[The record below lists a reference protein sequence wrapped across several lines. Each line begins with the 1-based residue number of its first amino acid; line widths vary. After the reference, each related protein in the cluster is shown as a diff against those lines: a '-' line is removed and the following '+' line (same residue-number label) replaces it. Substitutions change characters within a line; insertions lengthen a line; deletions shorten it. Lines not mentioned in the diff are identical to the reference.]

1 MKLVNLFRIAYRSLN
16 RNKLRS
22 FLTMLGIIIGVASVI
37 AMLAIGEGSNQN
49 IKSSLASL
57 GTNSIMIFPG
67 SNSQGGVRQGAG
79 SNQTIK
85 VEDVAAIAAN
95 CKLVNHISPVDQ
107 KRAQV
112 IYGSQNWNTSVMG
125 VTSDYFIIRSLAINN
140 GSGFSIVEDRDAAKV
155 CIIGLTVVLNL
166 FGDETANPVGQ
177 IIRVNSIPM
186 KVVGVLAKMGQNT
199 FGQDQDDII
208 IAPFATVQ
216 KRMMASSMFVNM
228 ILASGESEAVIV
240 DAVDEITSLLR
251 VKHKIAPSDDNDFT
265 VRTQSEVSNIFGSIS
280 KVMTILLASIA
291 GISLLVGGIG
301 IMNIMLVSVT
311 ERTREIGIRMAI
323 GAKGKDV
330 LAQFIIES
338 ILISVL
344 GGIIGIALG
353 ITVSELVANFGGWP
367 VVITINSIILSFAF
381 SSAIGLFFGWYP
393 ARKAAA
399 LNPIDALRYE

>member
-1 MKLVNLFRIAYRSLN
+1 MRTLNLFKVAYRSLN

-49 IKSSLASL
+49 IKASVASL

-67 SNSQGGVRQGAG
+67 TTFQGGVRQGA
-79 SNQTIK
+79 SSTQTIK
-85 VEDVAAIAAN
+85 VEDVDAIASH
-95 CKLVNHISPVDQ
+95 CDLVNHVSPVDQ
-107 KRAQV
+107 KRVQAV
-112 IYGSQNWNTSVMG
+112 YGSENWATTILG
-125 VTSDYFIIRSLAINN
+125 VKNDYFIIRSLAINK
-140 GSGFSIVEDRDAAKV
+140 GTGFTTSDERSAAKV
-155 CIIGLTVVLNL
+155 CIVGITVVLNL
-166 FGDETANPVGQ
+166 FGDEDANPIGQ
-177 IIRVNSIPM
+177 MIRINSIP
-186 KVVGVLAKMGQNT
+186 VRIVGVLAKMGQNT

-208 IAPFATVQ
+208 ISPFSTVQ
-216 KRMMASSMFVNM
+216 KRMMSSSAYVNS
-228 ILASGESEAVIV
+228 ILASGISEDQIN
-240 DAVDEITSLLR
+240 DAVDEISSLLR
-251 VKHKIAPSDDNDFT
+251 EKHKLAPSDDNDFT
-265 VRTQSEVSNIFGSIS
+265 VRTQSDISNIFGTIS

-323 GAKGKDV
+323 GAKGRDV
-330 LAQFIIES
+330 LIQFMIES
-338 ILISVL
+338 IVISFV

-353 ITVSELVANFGGWP
+353 ITVSEMVAKFGGWP
-367 VVITINSIILSFAF
+367 VVITLPSIILSFFF
-381 SSAIGLFFGWYP
+381 SALVGLFFGWYP